1 MQKKTAAWQK
11 ADRHYWHPF
20 SDNKELRAQGSR
32 LIVRGDG
39 VHVWDSEGRR
49 LLDGMS
55 GLWCVNLGYGRAE
68 LVDAAAR
75 QMRELPYYNSFF
87 KCANPPAVE
96 LAAKL
101 AKIAPRGMGNVFF
114 TGSGSERHRHRDAH
128 RPSLLA
134 VARAAAAQC
143 PRRARQRLSRQQRF
157 GRRFGRHAVYARAR
171 ESPEI
176 LRSRMSRSPTLS
188 GRGLST
194 KSIRRRRAI
203 SPRSARRSWTTK
215 SAPSAPAKSR
225 RFSASRCK
233 ARAA

>member
-114 TGSGSERHRHRDAH
+114 TGSGSESIDTATRIVRRYWQLRG
-128 RPSLLA
+128 RPQRNVL
-134 VARAAAAQC
+134 VARVNAYHGSSVLGVA
-143 PRRARQRLSRQQRF
+143 LGGMRF
-157 GRRFGRHAVYARAR
+157 MQEQG
-171 ESPEI
+171 
-176 LRSRMSRSPTLS
+176 
-188 GRGLST
+188 
-194 KSIRRRRAI
+194 
-203 SPRSARRSWTTK
+203 
-215 SAPSAPAKSR
+215 SR
-225 RFSASRCK
+225 RGF
-233 ARAA
+233 